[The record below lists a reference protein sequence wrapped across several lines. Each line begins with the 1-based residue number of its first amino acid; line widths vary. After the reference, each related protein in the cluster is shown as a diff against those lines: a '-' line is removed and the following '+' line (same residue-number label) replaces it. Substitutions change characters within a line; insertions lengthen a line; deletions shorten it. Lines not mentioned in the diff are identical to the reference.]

1 MKHLNKKSSAVLQ
14 KLIDCMSDPAYA
26 KTMGSFAKIEKADS
40 CFMPVSI
47 EKLHHIPTFDNHIAV
62 SHTYVEN
69 GDLMRDPEMEFVSKD
84 GKFHPI
90 SFRQDNMGIHQEV
103 FEYSTVDGRPV
114 KYNPSLLN
122 DLVEFANMWM
132 LNINEQQELGVE
144 V

>member
-69 GDLMRDPEMEFVSKD
+69 GDLMRDPEMEFVNKE

-90 SFRQDNMGIHQEV
+90 SFRQDNMEYIRRSLNTAMVTVARSNIIHL
-103 FEYSTVDGRPV
+103 YSMTLW
-114 KYNPSLLN
+114 SLP
-122 DLVEFANMWM
+122 
-132 LNINEQQELGVE
+132 ICGC
-144 V
+144 